1 MLKTV
6 AAAAFAG
13 SLFFLLYGATGP
25 PLRGGVR
32 LVRFTNEGREPIV
45 ELHVSAVGS
54 ENWQGDLLG
63 WSYLLPG
70 NSVLLDIDGRNENCR
85 IDVKIVFDDGSER
98 VSRSMD
104 VCRAEGWAV
113 SLR

>member
-6 AAAAFAG
+6 AAAAVAG
-13 SLFFLLYGATGP
+13 VVVFLVYGATGP
-25 PLRGGVR
+25 PLQSGDR
-32 LVRFTNEGREPIV
+32 LVRFTNEAREPIV

-54 ENWQGDLLG
+54 DHWQGDLLDWG
-63 WSYLLPG
+63 YLLPG
-70 NSVLLDIDGRNENCR
+70 NSVIVDIDDRNESCR
-85 IDVKIVFDDGSER
+85 IDVKVVFDDGSEH

>member
-1 MLKTV
+1 MLRT

-13 SLFFLLYGATGP
+13 SLLFLVCGP
-25 PLRGGVR
+25 PLRGGDR
-32 LVRFTNEGREPIV
+32 LVRFANEAREPIV

-54 ENWQGDLLG
+54 EHWQGDLLG

-70 NSVLLDIDGRNENCR
+70 NSVVVDIDDRNESCR
-85 IDVKIVFDDGSER
+85 IDVKVVFDDGSER